1 MPLDGFTEAVEPQV
15 IELRSD
21 VRCLSAVCVSNL
33 FEDSASVRITGTES
47 NHHGDTR
54 FDEIFLLVEIGLG
67 KLGSNLR
74 RGCEKDVVEGLK
86 KITGR

>member
-1 MPLDGFTEAVEPQV
+1 M
-15 IELRSD
+15 D
-21 VRCLSAVCVSNL
+21 VQCLSSVCVSNL
-33 FEDSASVRITGTES
+33 FKDSASVRITGNES